1 MTEVVQQR
9 GKTGIKRILKGK
21 QGLSFWQ
28 EALDLVSAFSLGSKA
43 GDLQEPSA
51 GEDSQLVLVVAGL
64 HVFDEVGR

>member
-28 EALDLVSAFSLGSKA
+28 EKIQDALHNYLISISLQIK
-43 GDLQEPSA
+43 
-51 GEDSQLVLVVAGL
+51 
-64 HVFDEVGR
+64 